1 MVDPGGVLV
10 VSTEMASFQLIMGR
24 RQQRFEAQGSS
35 KVVTY
40 GPIRTFP
47 RLPGVP
53 AAGPIGPNRD
63 VGSAITQPWT

>member
-10 VSTEMASFQLIMGR
+10 VSTDMASFQLIMGR

-47 RLPGVP
+47 RL
-53 AAGPIGPNRD
+53 
-63 VGSAITQPWT
+63 GST